1 MWYFMK
7 HYNISKASKLLG
19 VTAQTLRNWD
29 KSGVLKPSFITE
41 YGYRY
46 YDEEDLLSFKE
57 RINSKYIFEL
67 FEYTRVF
74 RDPLYGNIPVAY
86 KIIWDLIDTKEV
98 QRLRRIRQLSGVA
111 MVFHTAEHS
120 RFGHALGTYHI
131 ANRMINEVEDLKNTL
146 SEYEKMVFLISA
158 LLHDVGHG
166 PFSHAFEHVFE
177 LRHEMITCEMIES
190 NKTEINK
197 VLSKYPGLAEDV
209 SGVIKHSGKYLLI
222 ESLISSQLDVDRLD
236 YLNRDAHFTGATY
249 GVVDVDRLI
258 RIMKIVDGRVCYKD
272 KGVHAIENYLMSRY
286 HMYWQIYYHPVAR
299 SYEIIL
305 ESIYK
310 RIKDLILDGTKIEAD
325 VKSLIKVF
333 KNKDLES
340 YIDIDDAY
348 VNGMIKQLTKSKD
361 PILFDLSNAFMNR
374 RLFKYKHL
382 KDNEK
387 NDIIDNYKIDDTLYR
402 YYYKEDAVSQI
413 AYLTYLNYGKDFDVN
428 NILINNSEGKLIPL
442 DEFSPI
448 VNGLLHSG
456 FKKET
461 RIFYGNKNSGVKKY
475 V

>member
-1 MWYFMK
+1 MER
-7 HYNISKASKLLG
+7 YNISKASQILG

-29 KSGVLKPSFITE
+29 KSGFFKPSIVTE
-41 YGYRY
+41 SGYRY
-46 YDEEDLLSFKE
+46 YTSSDLNKFLSLK
-57 RINSKYIFEL
+57 NQFE
-67 FEYTRVF
+67 FEKLDSVKVF
-74 RDPLYGNIPVAY
+74 RDPLYGNIPVEY
-86 KIIWDLIDTKEV
+86 KIIWDLIDTREV
-98 QRLRRIRQLSGVA
+98 QRLRRIRQLSGVS

-120 RFGHALGTYHI
+120 RFGHALGTYYI
-131 ANRMINEVEDLKNTL
+131 AYRMINEVSDLKETL
-146 SEYEKMVFLISA
+146 SNYEKMLFLIAA

-166 PFSHAFEHVFE
+166 PYSHAFEHVFE
-177 LRHEMITCEMIES
+177 IKHEQITCDMIES
-190 NKTEINK
+190 KNTEINK
-197 VLSKYPGLAEDV
+197 VLSRYPNLASDV
-209 SGVIKHSGKYLLI
+209 SGVIKHEGKYLLV

-258 RIMKIVDGRVCYKD
+258 RIMRVRNGQICYKD

-310 RIKDLILDGTKIEAD
+310 RIKDLIISGKKIEAD
-325 VKSLIKVF
+325 VVSLINVF
-333 KNKDLES
+333 KNKNLES

-361 PILFDLSNAFMNR
+361 SILFDLANAFMNR

-382 KDNEK
+382 KEDEF
-387 NDIIDNYKIDDTLYR
+387 NDVISNYKKNNELFS
-402 YYYKEDAVSQI
+402 YYYKEDRVSQV
-413 AYLTYLNYGKDFDVN
+413 AYLTYLNYGKDIDVN
-428 NILINNSEGKLIPL
+428 NILILTIDNELLSL
-442 DEFSPI
+442 DEYSPI
-448 VNGLLHSG
+448 VNGFLNSG
-456 FKKET
+456 IKKET
-461 RIFYGNKNSGVKKY
+461 RIFYGVKGNGVKKY

>member
-1 MWYFMK
+1 MK
-7 HYNISKASKLLG
+7 KYNISKASEFLG

-29 KSGVLKPSFITE
+29 KNGILKPSLITE

-46 YDEEDLLSFKE
+46 YTEEDLRKFREINKKE
-57 RINSKYIFEL
+57 FVFEKL
-67 FEYTRVF
+67 EYTRVF
-74 RDPLYGNIPVAY
+74 RDPLYGNIPVRY
-86 KIIWDLIDTKEV
+86 KIIWDLIDTREV

-131 ANRMINEVEDLKNTL
+131 ANRVVNEVKDLNENLT
-146 SEYEKMVFLISA
+146 EYEKLVFLISA

-177 LRHEMITCEMIES
+177 LKHELITCEMIES

-197 VLSKYPGLAEDV
+197 VLSRYPGLAEDV
-209 SGVIKHSGKYLLI
+209 SGVIKHSGKYQLI

-258 RIMKIVDGRVCYKD
+258 RIMRVVDGKVCYKD

-310 RIKDLILDGTKIEAD
+310 RIKDLILTGGKIEAD
-325 VKSLIKVF
+325 VKSLINVF
-333 KNKDLES
+333 KKRDLES

-348 VNGMIKQLTKSKD
+348 INGMIKHLTKSKD
-361 PILFDLSNAFMNR
+361 PILYDLSNAFMNR
-374 RLFKYKHL
+374 RLFSYKHL
-382 KDNEK
+382 KDDEN
-387 NDIIDNYKIDDTLYR
+387 NDIINLYQKDDILYR
-402 YYYKEDAVSQI
+402 YYYKEDFVSQI

-428 NILINNSEGKLIPL
+428 NILISVNDSYLMSL
-442 DEFSPI
+442 DEYSPI
-448 VNGLLHSG
+448 VKGLLHSG
-456 FKKET
+456 YKKET
-461 RIFYGNKNSGVKKY
+461 RVFYGIKSRGVKKY

>member
-1 MWYFMK
+1 MK
-7 HYNISKASKLLG
+7 YYNISKASLFLG

-29 KSGVLKPSFITE
+29 KTGVLKPSLITE
-41 YGYRY
+41 HGYRY
-46 YDEEDLLSFKE
+46 YSEEDLLKFRE
-57 RINSKYIFEL
+57 NNNNEFVFEK

-74 RDPLYGNIPVAY
+74 RDPLYGNIPVLY

-131 ANRMINEVEDLKNTL
+131 ANRMINEVKDLNENLT
-146 SEYEKMVFLISA
+146 EYEKIVFLISA

-177 LRHEMITCEMIES
+177 LKHEMITCEMIES
-190 NKTEINK
+190 KETEINK
-197 VLSKYPGLAEDV
+197 VLSKYPGLASDV
-209 SGVIKHSGKYLLI
+209 SGVIKHSGKYQLI

-258 RIMKIVDGRVCYKD
+258 RVMRIVDGKICYKD

-310 RIKDLILDGTKIEAD
+310 RIKDLIVTGEKIEAD

-333 KNKDLES
+333 KKKDLES

-361 PILFDLSNAFMNR
+361 PILSDLSNAFMNR
-374 RLFKYKHL
+374 RLFRYKHL
-382 KDNEK
+382 KDNEYNNVIEDYKK
-387 NDIIDNYKIDDTLYR
+387 NDILFR
-402 YYYKEDAVSQI
+402 YYYKEDFVSQI
-413 AYLTYLNYGKDFDVN
+413 AYLTYLNLGKDFDVN
-428 NILINNSEGKLIPL
+428 NILISVNDNYLMSL
-442 DEFSPI
+442 DEYSPI
-448 VNGLLHSG
+448 VKGLIHSG
-456 FKKET
+456 YKQET
-461 RIFYGNKNSGVKKY
+461 RIFFGKKDEGVKKY

>member
-1 MWYFMK
+1 MK
-7 HYNISKASKLLG
+7 HYNISKAALFLG
-19 VTAQTLRNWD
+19 VTSQTLRNWD
-29 KSGVLKPSFITE
+29 KNGVLKPSIITE

-46 YDEEDLLSFKE
+46 YTEEDLLIFKE
-57 RINSKYIFEL
+57 KSNSEYVFEKL
-67 FEYTRVF
+67 EYTRVF
-74 RDPLYGNIPVAY
+74 RDPLYGNIPVTY

-131 ANRMINEVEDLKNTL
+131 ANRMINEVEDLKEKL
-146 SEYEKMVFLISA
+146 SEYEKIVFLISA

-177 LRHEMITCEMIES
+177 LRHEIITCEMIES
-190 NKTEINK
+190 KKTEINK

-209 SGVIKHSGKYLLI
+209 SGVIKHSGKFLLI

-258 RIMKIVDGRVCYKD
+258 RIMKIVDGKICYKD

-310 RIKDLILDGTKIEAD
+310 RIKDLIIKGNKIEAD
-325 VKSLIKVF
+325 VNSLIKVF
-333 KNKDLES
+333 KHKDLES

-361 PILFDLSNAFMNR
+361 PILYDLSNAFMNR
-374 RLFKYKHL
+374 RLYKYKHL
-382 KDNEK
+382 KDNEV
-387 NDIIDNYKIDDTLYR
+387 NDIVESYKKDDTLLR
-402 YYYKEDAVSQI
+402 YYYKEDSVSQTT
-413 AYLTYLNYGKDFDVN
+413 YLTYLNYGKDFDVN
-428 NILINNSEGKLIPL
+428 NILIYVNDDYLMPL

-456 FKKET
+456 YKKEI
-461 RIFYGNKNSGVKKY
+461 RIFYGINGTGVKRY

>member
-1 MWYFMK
+1 MK
-7 HYNISKASKLLG
+7 DYNISKASKLLG
-19 VTAQTLRNWD
+19 VSAQTLRNWD
-29 KSGVLKPSFITE
+29 KTGVLKPSIISE

-46 YDEEDLLSFKE
+46 YKEEDLLEFMKNKTSEF
-57 RINSKYIFEL
+57 IFEK
-67 FEYTRVF
+67 FEYARVF
-74 RDPLYGNIPVAY
+74 RDPLYGNIPIEY

-131 ANRMINEVEDLKNTL
+131 ANRMINEVSDLKNQL
-146 SEYEKMVFLISA
+146 SLYEKMVFLISA

-177 LRHEMITCEMIES
+177 LRHEAITCEMIES
-190 NKTEINK
+190 KDTEINK
-197 VLSKYPGLAEDV
+197 VLSKYPGLANDV

-258 RIMKIVDGRVCYKD
+258 RVMRISKGQICYKD

-310 RIKDLILDGTKIEAD
+310 RIKDLIIEGKKIEAD
-325 VKSLIKVF
+325 VESLVEVF
-333 KNKDLES
+333 KNKNLES

-361 PILFDLSNAFMNR
+361 TILSDLCNAFMNR
-374 RLFKYKHL
+374 RLFKYIHL
-382 KDNEK
+382 KDNE
-387 NDIIDNYKIDDTLYR
+387 DNKIVKDYLKDDELIR
-402 YYYKEDAVSQI
+402 YYYKEDSVSQT
-413 AYLTYLNYGKDFDVN
+413 AYLTYLNYGNDFDVN
-428 NILINNSEGKLIPL
+428 NILIEVNNCYLQPL

-448 VNGLLHSG
+448 VNGLLRSG
-456 FKKET
+456 YKKET
-461 RIFYGNKNSGVKKY
+461 RIFYGVKGRGVKEY

>member
-1 MWYFMK
+1 MK
-7 HYNISKASKLLG
+7 KYNISKASEFLG

-29 KSGVLKPSFITE
+29 KNGILKPSLITE

-46 YDEEDLLSFKE
+46 YTEEDLRKFREINKKE
-57 RINSKYIFEL
+57 FVFEKL
-67 FEYTRVF
+67 EYTRVF
-74 RDPLYGNIPVAY
+74 RDPLYGNIPVRY
-86 KIIWDLIDTKEV
+86 KIIWDLIDTREV

-131 ANRMINEVEDLKNTL
+131 ANRVVNEVKDLNENLT
-146 SEYEKMVFLISA
+146 EYEKLVFLISA

-177 LRHEMITCEMIES
+177 LKHELITCEMIES

-197 VLSKYPGLAEDV
+197 VLSRYPGLAEDV
-209 SGVIKHSGKYLLI
+209 SGVIKHSGKYQLI

-258 RIMKIVDGRVCYKD
+258 RIMRVVDGKVCYKD

-310 RIKDLILDGTKIEAD
+310 RIKDLILTGGKIEAD
-325 VKSLIKVF
+325 VKSLINVF
-333 KNKDLES
+333 KKRDLES

-348 VNGMIKQLTKSKD
+348 INGMIKHLTKSQD
-361 PILFDLSNAFMNR
+361 PILYDLSNAFMNR
-374 RLFKYKHL
+374 RLFSYKHL
-382 KDNEK
+382 KDDEN
-387 NDIIDNYKIDDTLYR
+387 NDIINLYQKDDILYR
-402 YYYKEDAVSQI
+402 YYYKEDFVSQI

-428 NILINNSEGKLIPL
+428 NILISVNDSYLMSL
-442 DEFSPI
+442 DEYSPI
-448 VNGLLHSG
+448 VKGLLHSG
-456 FKKET
+456 YKKET
-461 RIFYGNKNSGVKKY
+461 RVFYGIKSRGVKKY